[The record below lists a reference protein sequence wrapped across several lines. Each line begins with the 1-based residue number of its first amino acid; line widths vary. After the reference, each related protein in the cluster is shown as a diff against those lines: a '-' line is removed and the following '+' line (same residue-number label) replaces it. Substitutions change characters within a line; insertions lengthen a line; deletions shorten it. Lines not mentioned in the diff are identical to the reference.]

1 MRYLL
6 PLTVLIAALLP
17 LPAVSQTEA
26 AGQLPRVGERIRVT
40 TTTLRD
46 LDGRRVDSTRISVM
60 VGTVVAVRP
69 DGLVVADS
77 TGRELMVPTQNAT
90 RLEVYGGTTVSPVPP
105 LLGVLIGATLGGL
118 IGVVAAMHDT
128 TYVYEYCS
136 DYEIDFGCKQYAA
149 RSVTRLTDAS
159 EDALA
164 AALAL
169 GAAIGGVVGG
179 VIGLMSAITDKRERW
194 TEIPIGALEVD
205 VGSIWT
211 GKVTAR
217 IAFRFP

>member
-26 AGQLPRVGERIRVT
+26 ASRVPRVGERIRVT

-46 LDGRRVDSTRISVM
+46 LDGRRVDSTQISVM

-69 DGLVVADS
+69 DGWVVADS

-90 RLEVYGGTTVSPVPP
+90 RLQVHGRPTVSPVPP
-105 LLGVLIGATLGGL
+105 LVGVAVGAALGGFIGAWAGR
-118 IGVVAAMHDT
+118 HQE
-128 TYVYEYCS
+128 TYVALRCVNNPDAFIFCNGPTTSET
-136 DYEIDFGCKQYAA
+136 
-149 RSVTRLTDAS
+149 RTRTVTDGSAVV
-159 EDALA
+159 
-164 AALAL
+164 L
-169 GAAIGGVVGG
+169 GATIGGVVGG
-179 VIGLMSAITDKRERW
+179 VMGLISAISDKRERW
-194 TEIPIGALEVD
+194 TEIPIGALQVD

-217 IAFRFP
+217 LPLRLP

>member
-40 TTTLRD
+40 TTTLWD
-46 LDGRRVDSTRISVM
+46 LDGRRVDSTRISVL

-69 DGLVVADS
+69 DGWVVADS

-90 RLEVYGGTTVSPVPP
+90 RLQVHGGTTVSPVPP
-105 LLGVLIGATLGGL
+105 LLGVVAGAALGGFIGAIAGT
-118 IGVVAAMHDT
+118 HQE
-128 TYVYEYCS
+128 TYVARRCVGQ
-136 DYEIDFGCKQYAA
+136 IDIIFGCSRWRSETKTRPVTDGFAA
-149 RSVTRLTDAS
+149 
-159 EDALA
+159 
-164 AALAL
+164 AL

-179 VIGLMSAITDKRERW
+179 VIGLRSAISDKRERW
-194 TEIPIGALEVD
+194 TEIPIGALQVD
-205 VGSIWT
+205 VGSIWK
-211 GKVTAR
+211 GEVTAR
-217 IAFRFP
+217 LPLRLP

>member
-40 TTTLRD
+40 TTTPWD

-60 VGTVVAVRP
+60 VGT
-69 DGLVVADS
+69 VVADS

-90 RLEVYGGTTVSPVPP
+90 RLEVYGGSTVSPVPP
-105 LLGVLIGATLGGL
+105 LLGVLIGAGLGGL
-118 IGVVAAMHDT
+118 IGAIAGTHDSIYVVRRCVDL
-128 TYVYEYCS
+128 
-136 DYEIDFGCKQYAA
+136 DIIFGCYRYTSHARTRRVTDGSAA
-149 RSVTRLTDAS
+149 
-159 EDALA
+159 
-164 AALAL
+164 AL

-179 VIGLMSAITDKRERW
+179 VIGLISAISDRRERW
-194 TEIPIGALEVD
+194 TEIPIGALQVD

-211 GKVTAR
+211 GGVTAR
-217 IAFRFP
+217 LPFRLL

>member
-26 AGQLPRVGERIRVT
+26 AGQVPRVGERIRVT

-60 VGTVVAVRP
+60 AGTVVAVRP

-77 TGRELMVPTQNAT
+77 TGRELMVPTQNTT
-90 RLEVYGGTTVSPVPP
+90 RLQVSGGTTVSPVPP
-105 LLGVLIGATLGGL
+105 LLGVLAGAALGGL
-118 IGVVAAMHDT
+118 IGAAAGTHDT

-136 DYEIDFGCKQYAA
+136 GDLDFIFGCSRWQ
-149 RSVTRLTDAS
+149 SVTGTQRVTDESVAVW
-159 EDALA
+159 
-164 AALAL
+164 

-179 VIGLMSAITDKRERW
+179 VIGLISAISDRRERW
-194 TEIPIGALEVD
+194 TEIPIGDLQVD

-217 IAFRFP
+217 LPFRLP